1 MPFKRKRDNKGGDDE
16 EWLVTYADS
25 VTLLLCFFII
35 LFSVSEPQPSAYKKL
50 AESLQAAGF
59 IDEIPEDPVDGMAAS
74 LEAMVEENELEE
86 VMAVEQTDKGLQ
98 LELSSSSFY
107 ESGSAKFKR
116 EAIPIL
122 KQVADI
128 LREYDYD
135 AYVIAA
141 DGHTDD
147 VPMRSAT
154 FPSNWEL
161 SAGRAS
167 NIVRFFIASGLS
179 RELMQASG
187 FADTRPKVPNLDE
200 EGNPIPEN
208 REINRRVVIRVE
220 RVD

>member
-1 MPFKRKRDNKGGDDE
+1 MPFKRPEKKQDE
-16 EWLVTYADS
+16 DEGWLVTYADS

-50 AESLQAAGF
+50 AKSLADAGF
-59 IDEIPEDPVDGMAAS
+59 FEEVEEDPVEAMAES
-74 LEAMVEENELEE
+74 LEVMIEEEQLEE
-86 VMAVEQTDKGLQ
+86 VMAVEITDKGMT

-107 ESGSAKFKR
+107 EVGSAKFKR

-122 KQVADI
+122 KKVADI
-128 LREYDYD
+128 LRDFDYD
-135 AYVIAA
+135 AYIIAA

-147 VPMRSAT
+147 TPIRSNV

-161 SAGRAS
+161 SAGRAA
-167 NIVRFFIASGLS
+167 NVVRFFIASGLT

-187 FADTRPKVPNLDE
+187 YADTRPKVPNLDD
-200 EGNPIPEN
+200 EGNGIAQN
-208 REINRRVVIRVE
+208 REINRRVIVRVE

>member
-1 MPFKRKRDNKGGDDE
+1 MPFKRRKEDKGGNDE
-16 EWLVTYADS
+16 DWLVTYADS

-50 AESLQAAGF
+50 AKSLAEAGF
-59 IDEIPEDPVDGMAAS
+59 FEEVQEDTIEAMS
-74 LEAMVEENELEE
+74 ESFEAMVAENQLDE

-128 LREYDYD
+128 LRDYDYD
-135 AYVIAA
+135 AYIIAA

-147 VPMRSAT
+147 VPIKSKV

-200 EGNPIPEN
+200 ENKPIAEN
-208 REINRRVVIRVE
+208 REINRRVIIRVE